1 MEAKIKQVQDKC
13 AEYGWATSTIPR
25 DTEKRV
31 NLLLYNKAGRCVVRF
46 EIKPKNWVA
55 YDGGKSEKLMSG
67 TTEPADGVQKL
78 LEQYYY
84 CQKLK
89 Q

>member
-1 MEAKIKQVQDKC
+1 MEAKIKSVQDKC
-13 AEYGWATSTIPR
+13 AEYGWETVTVSGST
-25 DTEKRV
+25 DKSSS
-31 NLLLYNKAGRCVVRF
+31 LLLYNRNGRRAVRF
-46 EIKPKNWVA
+46 EIKPKKWTAFVGDA
-55 YDGGKSEKLMSG
+55 ADKLMSG